1 MTRLL
6 RLLLALLGLIPVGTG
21 LLGVIG
27 GVTLDPSGNASSHY
41 FDSEYR
47 FLNGVWICVGVA
59 LWWSLRRPVPRAL
72 ITRSLLVAMVAGGVA
87 RAVSVVAVGWPSPV
101 FTAALGVELLVI
113 PALVAWHTK
122 AYPLHA
128 PAPAGHS

>member
-6 RLLLALLGLIPVGTG
+6 RALLTLLGLVPVVTG

-27 GVTLDPSGNASSHY
+27 GVTFDPTDNASSHY

-59 LWWSLRRPVPRAL
+59 LWWSLRRPGPRAAV
-72 ITRSLLVAMVAGGVA
+72 TRFLLVAMVAGGLA
-87 RAVSVVAVGWPSPV
+87 RAVSVVTLGWPSPV
-101 FTAALGVELLVI
+101 FTAALGVELLLI
-113 PALVAWHTK
+113 PALVAWHAK
-122 AYPLHA
+122 AYPI
-128 PAPAGHS
+128 PASTA